1 MSVRICLFLLVV
13 PYVIISCGPL
23 QDQPTI
29 EQYNQFAIKSA
40 ELQLWNEAI
49 FRWQH
54 ILKIEP
60 QNAKVHNNLGVAYE
74 AVGKIDEA
82 MEAYERA
89 TALEPDNRYYRFNY
103 RKCRLHVQRNRV
115 KPLPAEKAETS
126 EQPQLDGDSEQP
138 RPGPDSKQPES

>member
-1 MSVRICLFLLVV
+1 MGFSLSVRAFLFLFIF
-13 PYVIISCGPL
+13 PFVIIACGTSHN
-23 QDQPTI
+23 QPTI

-60 QNAKVHNNLGVAYE
+60 QNAKVYNNLGVAYE

-82 MEAYERA
+82 IEAYERA
-89 TALEPDNRYYRFNY
+89 TELEPENKFYRFNY
-103 RKCRLHVQRNRV
+103 RKCRMQVQRNRV
-115 KPLPAEKAETS
+115 KSPPAEEEDTPNPPLSDQDLEQS
-126 EQPQLDGDSEQP
+126 ES
-138 RPGPDSKQPES
+138 

>member
-1 MSVRICLFLLVV
+1 MSVRICLLLFIF
-13 PYVIISCGPL
+13 PFVIIACGTSHN
-23 QDQPTI
+23 QPTI

-74 AVGKIDEA
+74 AVGKVDEA
-82 MEAYERA
+82 IAVYERA
-89 TALEPDNRYYRFNY
+89 TELEPENKFYRFNY
-103 RKCRLHVQRNRV
+103 RKCRMQVQRNRI
-115 KPLPAEKAETS
+115 KSPSAEE
-126 EQPQLDGDSEQP
+126 EDVPDQPRLDG
-138 RPGPDSKQPES
+138 DSKQPES

>member
-1 MSVRICLFLLVV
+1 MSTRIFLLLLVF
-13 PYVIISCGPL
+13 PFVIIACGTL
-23 QDQPTI
+23 QDQPTL

-60 QNAKVHNNLGVAYE
+60 QNAMGHNNLGVAYE

-82 MEAYERA
+82 IKAYEHA
-89 TALEPDNRYYRFNY
+89 TELEPENKFYRFNY
-103 RKCRLHVQRNRV
+103 RKCRMQVQRNRV
-115 KPLPAEKAETS
+115 KPPPAEKEDVPD
-126 EQPQLDGDSEQP
+126 QPKLD
-138 RPGPDSKQPES
+138 RDSKQPR

>member
-1 MSVRICLFLLVV
+1 MLVRICLLLLVL
-13 PYVIISCGPL
+13 PFMIFACGSL

-29 EQYNQFAIKSA
+29 EEYNQFAIKSA

-74 AVGKIDEA
+74 AAGKIDEA
-82 MEAYERA
+82 IKAYERA
-89 TALEPDNRYYRFNY
+89 TELEPDNKFYRFNY
-103 RKCRLHVQRNRV
+103 RKCRMQVQRNRV
-115 KPLPAEKAETS
+115 KSSPAEKSDTPD
-126 EQPQLDGDSEQP
+126 QPQSDRDSTQSE
-138 RPGPDSKQPES
+138 G

>member
-1 MSVRICLFLLVV
+1 MSVRICLLLLVF
-13 PYVIISCGPL
+13 PFAIIACGAL

-54 ILKIEP
+54 ILQIEP

-82 MEAYERA
+82 IKAYERA
-89 TALEPDNRYYRFNY
+89 TELEPENKFYRFNY
-103 RKCRLHVQRNRV
+103 RKCRMQVQRNRV
-115 KPLPAEKAETS
+115 KPPAAEKEDVPDQS
-126 EQPQLDGDSEQP
+126 GLDQDSQ
-138 RPGPDSKQPES
+138 QPES

>member
-1 MSVRICLFLLVV
+1 MEFSLSVRICLFFLVI
-13 PYVIISCGPL
+13 PCVIISCGSL
-23 QDQPTI
+23 QTQPTI

-49 FRWQH
+49 FRLQY
-54 ILKIEP
+54 ILRIEP
-60 QNAKVHNNLGVAYE
+60 QNAKAYNNLGVAYE

-89 TALEPDNRYYRFNY
+89 TELEPDNRYYRFNY

-115 KPLPAEKAETS
+115 KPPPAGKAETS
-126 EQPQLDGDSEQP
+126 DQTQLDRDSQ
-138 RPGPDSKQPES
+138 QPES

>member
-1 MSVRICLFLLVV
+1 MSVRRCLLLLVF
-13 PYVIISCGPL
+13 PFVIIACGTL
-23 QDQPTI
+23 RDQPTL

-54 ILKIEP
+54 ILRIEP

-82 MEAYERA
+82 IKAYERA
-89 TALEPDNRYYRFNY
+89 TELEPENKFYRFNY
-103 RKCRLHVQRNRV
+103 RKCRMHVQRNRM
-115 KPLPAEKAETS
+115 KPPPAEKEDVPDPPQQS
-126 EQPQLDGDSEQP
+126 E
-138 RPGPDSKQPES
+138 DSKQPESENEALNR

>member
-1 MSVRICLFLLVV
+1 MSVRICLLLLAL
-13 PYVIISCGPL
+13 SFMLFACGSL

-29 EQYNQFAIKSA
+29 DQYNQFAIKSA

-54 ILKIEP
+54 ILQIEP

-82 MEAYERA
+82 IKAYERA
-89 TALEPDNRYYRFNY
+89 TELEPDNKFYRFNY
-103 RKCRLHVQRNRV
+103 RKCRMQVQRNRA
-115 KPLPAEKAETS
+115 KSPPTEKADTP
-126 EQPQLDGDSEQP
+126 EQPQSDQDSEQT
-138 RPGPDSKQPES
+138 ES

>member
-1 MSVRICLFLLVV
+1 MSVRTFLLLLVF
-13 PYVIISCGPL
+13 PFVIIACGPL

-29 EQYNQFAIKSA
+29 KQYNQFAIKSA

-54 ILKIEP
+54 ILRIEP

-74 AVGKIDEA
+74 AIGKIDEA
-82 MEAYERA
+82 IEAYERA
-89 TALEPDNRYYRFNY
+89 TELEPENKFYRFNY

-115 KPLPAEKAETS
+115 KPPPRQDQDSKQPAEKAKPS
-126 EQPQLDGDSEQP
+126 D
-138 RPGPDSKQPES
+138 

>member
-1 MSVRICLFLLVV
+1 MLVRICLFLLVV
-13 PYVIISCGPL
+13 PFAIIACGPL

-54 ILKIEP
+54 VLKIEP

-74 AVGKIDEA
+74 AMGKIDEA

-89 TALEPDNRYYRFNY
+89 TQLEPDNKFYRFNY
-103 RKCRLHVQRNRV
+103 RKCRLHVQRNRA
-115 KPLPAEKAETS
+115 KLPPAEKMET
-126 EQPQLDGDSEQP
+126 PDQP
-138 RPGPDSKQPES
+138 RQGRDSKQPES

>member
-1 MSVRICLFLLVV
+1 MSVRIFLLLLAL
-13 PYVIISCGPL
+13 PFAIFACGTL
-23 QDQPTI
+23 QDHPTI

-54 ILKIEP
+54 VLKIEP
-60 QNAKVHNNLGVAYE
+60 QNAKIYNNLGVAYE

-82 MEAYERA
+82 IEAYERA
-89 TALEPDNRYYRFNY
+89 TELEPDNRFYRFNY

-115 KPLPAEKAETS
+115 KPPPAEKAET
-126 EQPQLDGDSEQP
+126 
-138 RPGPDSKQPES
+138 PDQPES

>member
-1 MSVRICLFLLVV
+1 MLIRICLFLSVFSLA
-13 PYVIISCGPL
+13 IFGCGIS
-23 QDQPTI
+23 DNQPTI

-49 FRWQH
+49 FRLQH

-60 QNAKVHNNLGVAYE
+60 QNAKAHNNLGVAYE

-82 MEAYERA
+82 LQAYERA
-89 TALEPDNRYYRFNY
+89 TELEPDNKFFRFNY

-115 KPLPAEKAETS
+115 KSSTEEKAET
-126 EQPQLDGDSEQP
+126 
-138 RPGPDSKQPES
+138 PDQPES

>member
-1 MSVRICLFLLVV
+1 MIFACAA
-13 PYVIISCGPL
+13 L

-29 EQYNQFAIKSA
+29 DQYNQFAIKSA

-82 MEAYERA
+82 TKAYERA
-89 TALEPDNRYYRFNY
+89 TELEPDNKFYRFNY
-103 RKCRLHVQRNRV
+103 RKCRMQVQRNRV
-115 KPLPAEKAETS
+115 KLPPAEKADVPD
-126 EQPQLDGDSEQP
+126 QPQLDGDS
-138 RPGPDSKQPES
+138 KQPES

>member
-1 MSVRICLFLLVV
+1 MSVRICLFLFVV
-13 PYVIISCGPL
+13 PFVIISCGPL

-29 EQYNQFAIKSA
+29 KQYNQFAIKSA

-54 ILKIEP
+54 VLKIEP
-60 QNAKVHNNLGVAYE
+60 QNAKAHNNLGVAYE

-89 TALEPDNRYYRFNY
+89 TELEPDNRYYRFNY

-115 KPLPAEKAETS
+115 KLPPAEKAETS
-126 EQPQLDGDSEQP
+126 EQPQSDGDSEQP
-138 RPGPDSKQPES
+138 QQGRDPKEPES

>member
-1 MSVRICLFLLVV
+1 MIFA
-13 PYVIISCGPL
+13 CGSL

-29 EQYNQFAIKSA
+29 DQYNQFAIKSA

-54 ILKIEP
+54 ILKIES

-82 MEAYERA
+82 IKSYERA
-89 TALEPDNRYYRFNY
+89 TELEPDNKFYRFNY
-103 RKCRLHVQRNRV
+103 RKCRMQVQRNRV
-115 KPLPAEKAETS
+115 KAPPVEKADTPD
-126 EQPQLDGDSEQP
+126 QPKLDKESN
-138 RPGPDSKQPES
+138 QPES

>member
-1 MSVRICLFLLVV
+1 MSVRTFLFLFIF
-13 PYVIISCGPL
+13 PFVIIACGTSHN
-23 QDQPTI
+23 QPTI

-60 QNAKVHNNLGVAYE
+60 QNAKVYNNLGVAYE

-82 MEAYERA
+82 IEAYERA
-89 TALEPDNRYYRFNY
+89 TELEPENKFYRFNY
-103 RKCRLHVQRNRV
+103 RKCRMQVQRNRV
-115 KPLPAEKAETS
+115 KPPPAEEEDTPNPPLS
-126 EQPQLDGDSEQP
+126 DQDSEQ
-138 RPGPDSKQPES
+138 SES

>member
-1 MSVRICLFLLVV
+1 MLVRICLLLLAL
-13 PYVIISCGPL
+13 PFMIFACGAL

-29 EQYNQFAIKSA
+29 DQYNQFAIKSA

-74 AVGKIDEA
+74 AAGKIDEA
-82 MEAYERA
+82 IKAYERA
-89 TALEPDNRYYRFNY
+89 TELEPDNKFYRFNY
-103 RKCRLHVQRNRV
+103 RKCRMQVQRNRV
-115 KPLPAEKAETS
+115 KSPPAEKADPPD
-126 EQPQLDGDSEQP
+126 QPQPDQDSEQT
-138 RPGPDSKQPES
+138 ES

>member
-1 MSVRICLFLLVV
+1 MSVRVFLLLFIF
-13 PYVIISCGPL
+13 PFVIIACGPL

-54 ILKIEP
+54 VLKIEP

-82 MEAYERA
+82 IKSYERA
-89 TALEPDNRYYRFNY
+89 TELEPENKFYRFNY
-103 RKCRLHVQRNRV
+103 RKCRMQVQRNRV
-115 KPLPAEKAETS
+115 KSPPVEEADTPDQTESDQDPAQS
-126 EQPQLDGDSEQP
+126 ES
-138 RPGPDSKQPES
+138 

>member
-1 MSVRICLFLLVV
+1 VGFNLSVRICLLLLVF
-13 PYVIISCGPL
+13 PFVIIACGTL

-29 EQYNQFAIKSA
+29 DQYNQFAIKSA

-54 ILKIEP
+54 VLTIEP

-82 MEAYERA
+82 IKAYERA
-89 TALEPDNRYYRFNY
+89 TELEPDNKFYRFNY
-103 RKCRLHVQRNRV
+103 RKCRMQVQRNRV
-115 KPLPAEKAETS
+115 KSPPAEE
-126 EQPQLDGDSEQP
+126 EDVPNQPLLDG
-138 RPGPDSKQPES
+138 DSKQPES

>member
-1 MSVRICLFLLVV
+1 MGFNLLIRICLLLFIV
-13 PYVIISCGPL
+13 PFAIFGCGVS
-23 QDQPTI
+23 DNQPTI

-60 QNAKVHNNLGVAYE
+60 QNAKVYNNLGVAYE

-82 MEAYERA
+82 MEAYEHA
-89 TALEPDNRYYRFNY
+89 TELEPDNKFYRFNY

-115 KPLPAEKAETS
+115 KSPSEEKAET
-126 EQPQLDGDSEQP
+126 
-138 RPGPDSKQPES
+138 PDQPES

>member
-1 MSVRICLFLLVV
+1 MIF
-13 PYVIISCGPL
+13 SCGSL

-29 EQYNQFAIKSA
+29 DQYNQFAVKSA
-40 ELQLWNEAI
+40 QLQLWNEAI

-82 MEAYERA
+82 IKSYERA
-89 TALEPDNRYYRFNY
+89 TELEPDNKFYRFNY
-103 RKCRLHVQRNRV
+103 RKCRMQVQRNRV
-115 KPLPAEKAETS
+115 KSAPAEKADTPD
-126 EQPQLDGDSEQP
+126 QPQLDRDSEQP
-138 RPGPDSKQPES
+138 ES

>member
-1 MSVRICLFLLVV
+1 MIFA
-13 PYVIISCGPL
+13 CGPL

-82 MEAYERA
+82 IKAYERA
-89 TALEPDNRYYRFNY
+89 TELEPENKFYRFNY
-103 RKCRLHVQRNRV
+103 RKCRMQVQRNSV
-115 KPLPAEKAETS
+115 KSPPAEKADTPD
-126 EQPQLDGDSEQP
+126 Q
-138 RPGPDSKQPES
+138 PDSKQPES

>member
-1 MSVRICLFLLVV
+1 MIFA
-13 PYVIISCGPL
+13 CGAL

-29 EQYNQFAIKSA
+29 DQYNQFAIKSA

-74 AVGKIDEA
+74 AAGKIDEA
-82 MEAYERA
+82 IKAYERA
-89 TALEPDNRYYRFNY
+89 TELEPDNKFYRFNY
-103 RKCRLHVQRNRV
+103 RKCRMQVQRNRV
-115 KPLPAEKAETS
+115 KSPPAEKADPPD
-126 EQPQLDGDSEQP
+126 QPQPDQDSEQT
-138 RPGPDSKQPES
+138 ES